1 MVVAVF
7 VLMLASYVV
16 ASLRRPSIPSGSIT
30 PPNPVAIGDTLVG
43 PLTVTVDATA
53 QDRWTYFAF
62 NRNSALA
69 VASPDGWDLAFR
81 RFYIIA
87 NGGPRFGGHGGILD
101 LGRVSFDS
109 VTSVPDTG
117 YVQTEADS
125 INPAI
130 RRWYDYGF
138 TSHLL
143 PTKNHVYAVRTAD
156 GKYAKIQVLTYYCG
170 QAEPGCLTFRYE
182 YQGNGSR
189 MFEAGGRRQEP
200 AGDRV
205 RGGGKR

>member
-16 ASLRRPSIPSGSIT
+16 ASLRRPSIPSGNIT
-30 PPNPVAIGDTLVG
+30 PPNPIAVGDTLVG

-53 QDRWTYFAF
+53 QDHWTYFAF
-62 NRNSALA
+62 NRNSVLA
-69 VASPDGWDLAFR
+69 VARPDEWDLAFR

-87 NGGPRFGGHGGILD
+87 NGGRGFGGHGGIID
-101 LGRVSFDS
+101 LGKVNFDS

-117 YVQTEADS
+117 YVETDKDS
-125 INPAI
+125 VNTAI

-143 PTKNHVYAVRTAD
+143 PTKHHVYAVRTAD
-156 GKYAKIQVLTYYCG
+156 GKYAKIQILTYYCD
-170 QAEPGCLTFRYE
+170 QAEPGCMTIRYE
-182 YQGNGSR
+182 YQGNGTSK
-189 MFEAGGRRQEP
+189 FEARGQRQE
-200 AGDRV
+200 
-205 RGGGKR
+205 